1 MARPSRTAT
10 SLGRARSVVRG
21 RMVLDGVQLFE
32 ANQKLALAS
41 MERVGLEFS
50 SRGSARAVSSLLRE
64 SRSSRK

>member
-1 MARPSRTAT
+1 MARPSHTAT
-10 SLGRARSVVRG
+10 FPGRARLVVRG
-21 RMVLDGVQLFE
+21 RMVLDGVQSFE

-41 MERVGLEFS
+41 MGRVGLGFS

>member
-1 MARPSRTAT
+1 MARPPHTVT

-50 SRGSARAVSSLLRE
+50 SRGSACAVSSLLRE
-64 SRSSRK
+64 IKEQ